1 MRSLLAFTT
10 ALLAVACSALPGDE
24 QLPPAVKA
32 ESIEE
37 FRIDTDLINES
48 SGLARSQRDAS
59 LLWTHNDSG
68 GKTQAYAVDTQGH
81 YQGTLSLQPALNLD
95 WEDMTSFTENGTP
108 RLLLADVGDNGAF
121 RPFLTLYI
129 VEEPDVAGLAR
140 PFDLRVLPLRQ
151 IQLTYPDGP
160 RDVESIGV
168 DAAEGSIYIIS
179 KRDAQPQLYRIPLAP
194 LVPVVVA
201 ENLGPINILRAPAG
215 TGNPEAIN
223 WVTSMDIDDSG
234 SILTALTLT
243 RAYFYRRAPGENWQA
258 ALQRAPLAL
267 DIPDYPQIEA
277 CALAAAGDA
286 LYLTSEGSPAPLA
299 RLALPQGLRRI
310 PAP

>member
-1 MRSLLAFTT
+1 MNRFLCVPPLLLA
-10 ALLAVACSALPGDE
+10 ALLVACGGRPGDAE
-24 QLPPAVKA
+24 LPPAAKA
-32 ESIEE
+32 ESIKE
-37 FRIDTDLINES
+37 FLIDSDLISES
-48 SGLARSQRDAS
+48 SGLARSQRDAE

-129 VEEPDVAGLAR
+129 VEEPDVTGLAR

-201 ENLGPINILRAPAG
+201 ENLGPINIPRAPADAD
-215 TGNPEAIN
+215 NPESIN

-234 SILTALTLT
+234 SILAALTLT
-243 RAYFYRRAPGENWQA
+243 RAYFYRRAEGESWQA
-258 ALQRAPLAL
+258 ALQRAPVAL
-267 DIPDYPQIEA
+267 DIPDYSQIEA
-277 CALAAAGDA
+277 CALSAAGDA

-299 RLALPQGLRRI
+299 RLALPRELR
-310 PAP
+310 